1 MKPRISF
8 AALTAFGFALVLPA
22 AAQLPAAYTI
32 SDLGVIPATP
42 YPSSIADV
50 TRTRYALQ
58 GYTNYPGPPAYLEN
72 YSAYAAI
79 SQNGAILAT
88 LNLGLPNVS
97 YAKKINDS
105 GTITVHTH
113 DYNPRFHEYL
123 LAAPYSFGS
132 SNTYG
137 GYADTSVNDIN
148 SRGQAAVTTAADQ
161 FTTTTATTGIWSFTQ
176 GSARIDLALPGDSD
190 ANVNGISENG
200 LLAGAS
206 GQNYYYQFAYNPPP
220 NHPLIKHALVWT
232 PTTPNALTGT
242 VRALT
247 PLQAGDNSEAFAV
260 NDLGEAV
267 GTSGSSNVYWNA
279 NGAPKTLTYGGRS
292 INNKSEILLSGN
304 LLGMASGATHDPTAL
319 IANPAGWS
327 ALSIYKLYND
337 GALVGT
343 GQLNGAT
350 HIFLLAPV
358 PVSLSGNIT
367 LEGATHNGQTVTFT
381 FRPTNGAAPT
391 VLTTTL
397 GANGAYALNVPPD
410 NYSLLIHADKYL
422 QVAAPLN
429 IAGSQT
435 ASLSAFLPAGDANAD
450 NRVDVLDFGI
460 LVDAYGSLASDP
472 ASGYDANADFND
484 DGSVD
489 VADFGLLVNSYGEN
503 GAI

>member
-1 MKPRISF
+1 MKHRFSF
-8 AALTAFGFALVLPA
+8 AALTAVGSALALPA

-32 SDLGVIPATP
+32 SDLGVVAVPVAGTTV
-42 YPSSIADV
+42 ADV
-50 TRTRYALQ
+50 TRTGYA
-58 GYTNYPGPPAYLEN
+58 LEN
-72 YSAYAAI
+72 YFTFSNI
-79 SQNGAILAT
+79 SPEYNHTTMYVTKNGTVVFTAS
-88 LNLGLPNVS
+88 LGIGPTTPNGSSGGV
-97 YAKKINDS
+97 AKKINDS
-105 GTITVHTH
+105 GTTIG
-113 DYNPRFHEYL
+113 N
-123 LAAPYSFGS
+123 
-132 SNTYG
+132 YG
-137 GYADTSVNDIN
+137 GYEYPNTAFAYPLGQPNNGQPLTIYSDIN
-148 SRGQAAVTTAADQ
+148 SNGKIAGYFDDYKYTSQWTAI
-161 FTTTTATTGIWSFTQ
+161 GGVGLS
-176 GSARIDLALPGDSD
+176 GDVNSE
-190 ANVNGISENG
+190 ANGVSENG
-200 LLAGAS
+200 LVAGAS
-206 GQNYYYQFAYNPPP
+206 GQGFNPYAFQAPP
-220 NHPLIKHALVWT
+220 LVKHAFVWT
-232 PTTPNALTGT
+232 PTTPNGSTGT
-242 VRALT
+242 SRALT
-247 PLQAGDNSEAFAV
+247 IINAGDNSEAFAV

-279 NGAPKTLTYGGRS
+279 NGKPTLLPSSARS
-292 INNKSEILLSGN
+292 INNKSEILFSGN
-304 LLGMASGATHDPTAL
+304 RIGTPTGTIQYPLSA
-319 IANPAGWS
+319 ISNPAGWS
-327 ALSIYKLYND
+327 SLYIYKLYDD

-350 HIFLLAPV
+350 HIFLLTPV

-489 VADFGLLVNSYGEN
+489 VVDFGLLVNSYGED